1 MALGF
6 SRLVCM
12 YFQFLSIPS
21 ARYTDKADGPRREP
35 VRPRSEA
42 RRLATRRR
50 PHRPHQASKAV
61 TNLDQ
66 REYSS
71 TIIDSLI
78 SAPNSSRSG
87 VFLKMPSSLV
97 ASTDTHA
104 GRPIDSASFIASTMR
119 SCFLDFSRT
128 ATTSPTLTRYDGMLT
143 DSPLTVID
151 LCETIWRASARV
163 EPKPMR

>member
-1 MALGF
+1 M
-6 SRLVCM
+6 SCSSQYPRLVTPIRLM
-12 YFQFLSIPS
+12 DHAGKPLRPQ
-21 ARYTDKADGPRREP
+21 RGPA
-35 VRPRSEA
+35 PRNETA
-42 RRLATRRR
+42 TTRLAR
-50 PHRPHQASKAV
+50 ASQAV
-61 TNLDQ
+61 TILYQ

-87 VFLKMPSSLV
+87 VFLKVPSSLV

-104 GRPIDSASFIASTMR
+104 GKPIDSASFIASWMR
-119 SCFLDFSRT
+119 SCFLAFSRT

>member
-12 YFQFLSIPS
+12 YVLFLSIPS
-21 ARYTDKADGPRREP
+21 ARYTDKADRPRREAFASAA
-35 VRPRSEA
+35 RPGASQRDGDRIA
-42 RRLATRRR
+42 RTT
-50 PHRPHQASKAV
+50 ASKAV

-143 DSPLTVID
+143 DWPFTVIC
-151 LCETIWRASARV
+151 LCETI
-163 EPKPMR
+163 